1 MSDGSEHEETGDADS
16 EGGKLPPALRADP
29 DAKTYIYR
37 DFANLPENPSDSSP
51 QVKRGNS
58 EVSIR
63 VQKFPVKVLFN
74 SIFIVFLRGAA
85 ALMPVWRQ
93 NILLPNQPNSS
104 LLNSSMQFY
113 RKQNLVTLSLGYLMG
128 GRGKFSSPIS
138 LKHL

>member
-37 DFANLPENPSDSSP
+37 DFANLPENASDSSP

-74 SIFIVFLRGAA
+74 SIFIVFLRQWRCGADA
-85 ALMPVWRQ
+85 RVAPKH
-93 NILLPNQPNSS
+93 S
-104 LLNSSMQFY
+104 LTQSTQFF
-113 RKQNLVTLSLGYLMG
+113 VT
-128 GRGKFSSPIS
+128 
-138 LKHL
+138 